1 MPTSSR
7 KGKTDAEGQSEIISA
22 ASAPTAPGARLSPQ
36 GVGLLLWSQW
46 ARMALLSASGVG
58 PKQGAAWAV
67 PPQRAKGAGNSTE
80 PQGWCC
86 HPSGPGGQS
95 IRTKRVILNP
105 WLQMGLASL
114 GFGLVWDP
122 SLPSFQLPPCGVH
135 LSSLYP
141 SHHQILEARNL
152 SDFTGFGCR
161 EILSQDKSQLEPHA
175 RLI

>member
-22 ASAPTAPGARLSPQ
+22 ASAPTALGARLSPQ
-36 GVGLLLWSQW
+36 SVGLLLWSQW
-46 ARMALLSASGVG
+46 ARMALLSGLGVG
-58 PKQGAAWAV
+58 PKQGAVWTV
-67 PPQRAKGAGNSTE
+67 PPQRAKGTGNSTE

-86 HPSGPGGQS
+86 HPRGPGGQS

-105 WLQMGLASL
+105 WHRMGLAFL

-122 SLPSFQLPPCGVH
+122 SPPSFQLPPSGVH
-135 LSSLYP
+135 LSSLCL

-152 SDFTGFGCR
+152 SDFTGSGWR
-161 EILSQDKSQLEPHA
+161 EILSQDKSHLEPHA
-175 RLI
+175 HLI